1 MKTLLVIVV
10 GVLAAAGFAYVGG
23 FFDRAAQKAGA
34 GVTSLVVGVPGQATA
49 VQVESD
55 LRQASAAAEAYR
67 VEHDGYAAMTIDGLR
82 AYDAGLSANL
92 QLARADS
99 AGYCMFATA
108 TTTQGSATYN
118 VRGGVAAIAV
128 SQGGC

>member
-1 MKTLLVIVV
+1 VKTLLVIALGALAVV
-10 GVLAAAGFAYVGG
+10 GFAYLGG
-23 FFDRAAQKAGA
+23 FFDREAEKAGA
-34 GVTSLVVGVPGQATA
+34 GVTSLVIGVPGQATA
-49 VQVESD
+49 VQVESE

-67 VEHDGYAAMTIDGLR
+67 VEHDGYAAMTVDGLR

-99 AGYCMFATA
+99 AGYCIFETT

-118 VRGGVAAIAV
+118 VRGGDAAVAV

>member
-1 MKTLLVIVV
+1 VKVLLVIVLGAV
-10 GVLAAAGFAYVGG
+10 AVAGFAYLGG
-23 FFDRAAQKAGA
+23 FFDHEAEKAGA
-34 GVTSLVVGVPGQATA
+34 GMTSLVIGVPGQATA

-67 VEHDGYAAMTIDGLR
+67 VEHDGYASMTIDGLR
-82 AYDAGLSANL
+82 AYDGGLSANL

-99 AGYCMFATA
+99 AGYCMFETATA
-108 TTTQGSATYN
+108 TQGSATYS
-118 VRGGVAAIAV
+118 VRGGVAAVAV

>member
-1 MKTLLVIVV
+1 MKTLLVIAV
-10 GVLAAAGFAYVGG
+10 AAAAVVGFAYIGG
-23 FFDRAAQKAGA
+23 FFNREAEQAGA
-34 GVTSLVVGVPGQATA
+34 GVTSLVIGVPGQATA
-49 VQVESD
+49 TQVESD